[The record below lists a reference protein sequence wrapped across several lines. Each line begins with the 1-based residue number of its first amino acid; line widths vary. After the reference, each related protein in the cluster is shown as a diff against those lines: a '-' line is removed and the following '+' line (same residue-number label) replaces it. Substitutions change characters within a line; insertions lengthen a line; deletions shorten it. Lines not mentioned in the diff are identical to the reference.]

1 MPCDVTI
8 DVTEAFTA
16 LTVDDGLSPYVDKNN
31 QKLENL
37 AVGPATFD
45 ISVALDSKNEAMV
58 FVRATDTKSTK
69 WIFKYSIP
77 DELDGGGKI
86 YVPKRVPTSQAAS
99 QADLDKLAQE
109 VESLKE
115 SIAGGP
121 R

>member
-16 LTVDDGLSPYVDKNN
+16 FTVHDGLSPYVDKKG

-37 AVGPATFD
+37 AVSPGTFD
-45 ISVALDSKNEAMV
+45 MSVALDSNNEAMV
-58 FVRATDTKSTK
+58 FVRATDAKSAQR
-69 WIFKYSIP
+69 IFKYNIP
-77 DELDGGGKI
+77 DERDASGKI
-86 YVPKRVPTSQAAS
+86 YVPRIVATSQAAS
-99 QADLDKLAQE
+99 QSDLDKLAEE

-115 SIAGGP
+115 RMAGGP